1 MRKLGVLGAGSRAN
15 IIDAVKDF
23 PEWQIAC
30 FCDTD
35 PAMKAK
41 VNEKYPDARFT
52 SDYRDLLND
61 KDICAIFILTPDF
74 LHEDHAVAA
83 LEAGKAV
90 FLEKPLAISIE
101 GCDRILQTAHAT
113 GNRLFVGHN
122 MRYFPVVQKM
132 KEVIDSGLIGEV
144 QCGWCRHFISY
155 GGDAYFRDW
164 HSE

>member
-1 MRKLGVLGAGSRAN
+1 MRKIGVIGAGSRAN

-61 KDICAIFILTPDF
+61 KDICLRKAGFDATFSINGKRYLRNVIFSL
-74 LHEDHAVAA
+74 LVH
-83 LEAGKAV
+83 
-90 FLEKPLAISIE
+90 
-101 GCDRILQTAHAT
+101 ILQIDFKFN
-113 GNRLFVGHN
+113 GI
-122 MRYFPVVQKM
+122 YFTVFF
-132 KEVIDSGLIGEV
+132 L
-144 QCGWCRHFISY
+144 
-155 GGDAYFRDW
+155 
-164 HSE
+164 